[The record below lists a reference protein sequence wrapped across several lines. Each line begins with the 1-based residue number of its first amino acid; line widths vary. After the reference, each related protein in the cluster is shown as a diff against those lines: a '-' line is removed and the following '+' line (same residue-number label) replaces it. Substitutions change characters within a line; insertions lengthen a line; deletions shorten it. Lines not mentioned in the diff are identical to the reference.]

1 MAQAAVVTVTQ
12 HVHEDAIVSVEGV
25 LYVENGQTQTTFIT
39 QGAATPTSISNKISS
54 TVIALAGASGSSV
67 NTANLQSAMN
77 YAAASSSAPSPS
89 STSVAAETASTS
101 GSQTTLAPS
110 SSSVVVTTV
119 SSSSPAAAQSS
130 SAAAPSS
137 SVAAQSSSVA
147 AQSSSTAAP
156 SSSAAAQSTSTAAP
170 SSSSAPSSTSSS
182 ASASASSTSSDF
194 QSTMVD
200 GHNDKRAKHESTES
214 LEWDDSLA
222 QYAQNYA
229 DKYDCSGSLTH
240 SGGPYGENLAVGY
253 SNQGTIDAW
262 YNEIEKYNWSDP
274 GFSDSTGH
282 FTQVVWKSTTKV
294 GCGSKQCGGSV
305 GTYVICSYN
314 PAGNFIGD
322 FSENVMPL
330 SS

>member
-1 MAQAAVVTVTQ
+1 MFFLPALVASLGMAQAAVVTVTQ

-89 STSVAAETASTS
+89 SISVAAETASTS

-110 SSSVVVTTV
+110 SSSVVVTTI
-119 SSSSPAAAQSS
+119 SSSSPA
-130 SAAAPSS
+130 
-137 SVAAQSSSVA
+137 A

-156 SSSAAAQSTSTAAP
+156 SSSTAAQSSSAAAQSSSTAAP

-200 GHNDKRAKHESTES
+200 GHNDKRAKHESTGS

-253 SNQGTIDAW
+253 TSQGTIDAW

-274 GFSDSTGH
+274 GFSESTGH

-305 GTYVICSYN
+305 GTYIICSYN

-322 FSENVMPL
+322 FSENVLSL

>member
-89 STSVAAETASTS
+89 SISVAAETASTS

-110 SSSVVVTTV
+110 SSSVVVTTI
-119 SSSSPAAAQSS
+119 SSSSPA
-130 SAAAPSS
+130 
-137 SVAAQSSSVA
+137 A

-156 SSSAAAQSTSTAAP
+156 SSSTAAQSSSAAAQSSSTAAP

-200 GHNDKRAKHESTES
+200 GHNDKRAKHESTGS

-253 SNQGTIDAW
+253 TSQGTIDAW

-274 GFSDSTGH
+274 GFSESTGH

-305 GTYVICSYN
+305 GTYIICSYN

-322 FSENVMPL
+322 FSENVLSL

>member
-1 MAQAAVVTVTQ
+1 MFFLPALVASLGMAQAAVVTVTQ

-110 SSSVVVTTV
+110 SSSVVVTTI
-119 SSSSPAAAQSS
+119 SSSSPA
-130 SAAAPSS
+130 
-137 SVAAQSSSVA
+137 A

-156 SSSAAAQSTSTAAP
+156 SSSTAAQSSSTAAP

-200 GHNDKRAKHESTES
+200 GHNDKRAKHESTGS

-253 SNQGTIDAW
+253 TSQGTIDAW

-274 GFSDSTGH
+274 GFSESTGH

-305 GTYVICSYN
+305 GTYIICSYN

-322 FSENVMPL
+322 FSENVLPL

>member
-1 MAQAAVVTVTQ
+1 MFFLPALVASLGMAQAAVVTVTQ

-110 SSSVVVTTV
+110 SSSVVVTTI
-119 SSSSPAAAQSS
+119 SSSSPA
-130 SAAAPSS
+130 
-137 SVAAQSSSVA
+137 A

-156 SSSAAAQSTSTAAP
+156 SSSTAAQSSSAAAQSSSTAAP

-200 GHNDKRAKHESTES
+200 GHNDKRAKHESTGS

-253 SNQGTIDAW
+253 TSQGTIDAW
-262 YNEIEKYNWSDP
+262 YNEIEKYNWSDS
-274 GFSDSTGH
+274 GFSESTGH

-305 GTYVICSYN
+305 GTYIICSYN

-322 FSENVMPL
+322 FSENVLPL

>member
-1 MAQAAVVTVTQ
+1 MFFLPALVASLGMAQAAVVTVTQ

-110 SSSVVVTTV
+110 SSSVVVTTI
-119 SSSSPAAAQSS
+119 SSSSPA
-130 SAAAPSS
+130 
-137 SVAAQSSSVA
+137 A

-156 SSSAAAQSTSTAAP
+156 SSSAAAQSSSAAAP

-200 GHNDKRAKHESTES
+200 GHNDKRAKHESTGS

-253 SNQGTIDAW
+253 TSQGTIDAW

-274 GFSDSTGH
+274 GFSESTGH

-305 GTYVICSYN
+305 GTYIICSYN

-322 FSENVMPL
+322 FSENVLPL

>member
-1 MAQAAVVTVTQ
+1 MFFLPALVASLGMAQAAVVTVTQ

-110 SSSVVVTTV
+110 SSSVVVTTI
-119 SSSSPAAAQSS
+119 SSSSPA
-130 SAAAPSS
+130 
-137 SVAAQSSSVA
+137 A

-156 SSSAAAQSTSTAAP
+156 SSSTAAQSSSAAAQSSSTAAP

-200 GHNDKRAKHESTES
+200 GHNDKRAKHESTGS

-253 SNQGTIDAW
+253 TSQGTIDAW

-274 GFSDSTGH
+274 GFSESTGH

-305 GTYVICSYN
+305 GTYIICSYN

-322 FSENVMPL
+322 FSENVLPL